1 MLEFIHSFNLIKLS
15 DFQFILLIILPIA
28 FVVGPFVVE
37 LIVNTLIIIFIFNVL
52 KKKEF
57 GFVKNKIFIFLIF
70 FYFILLLSQFN
81 SDYFDETKVNVLF
94 YIRFTFSICSI

>member
-1 MLEFIHSFNLIKLS
+1 MTLNRLKLS

-70 FYFILLLSQFN
+70 LLYFTI
-81 SDYFDETKVNVLF
+81 KP
-94 YIRFTFSICSI
+94 I